1 MRRRNVSASTLLV
14 ASFVL
19 VGFAPSTA
27 DAHWSASY
35 SRRILVE
42 RYLVCDDEGELDA
55 QCVGPVLAEPGL
67 LAALEP
73 AALVVDRNND
83 HLVDPARDAAVFAAY
98 FDMQQ
103 AVVPLRRLL
112 TLPMPPGADGTHTE
126 MEVKALRAEAAY
138 ALAKLGD
145 STSTGEIASLVR
157 EFETEGYGT
166 LWEDTLGALT
176 ELSPDDAAA
185 YSRDF
190 LGRIELSDLRMSM
203 PGGSSQLVALQPIV
217 IANDRDAIEVLRRLT
232 KGDNATKTGRSGV
245 DIADS
250 HGWCQM
256 TATRLMLGEQP
267 LVDDVR
273 KAFAG
278 SYSGTH
284 VATCDTAFI
293 KAYGSDPAD
302 AGILLRHL
310 GRDDLGFDAS
320 MANASYG
327 RMIELVAT
335 LGTMTGK
342 TAERARRELRKG
354 LDERSLYPHVAEP
367 GHRNFAPHFV
377 AFHTAA
383 LAGLGDEEARLRLST
398 IIRSPDDRSGV
409 GDLAAVAALRLG
421 LPTAVDDAA
430 ERLALDVGF
439 GNDERSGIFED
450 VRARLFAA
458 LVVAA
463 PTDPRWAVALVDG
476 ESDVRER
483 AMAEYARRPIP
494 GACDAVTAAAHAA
507 TDRGIDDGFLV
518 LTTRG
523 DGCRPQF
530 ERLAADAHAPADARG
545 MAFEALAILGAR
557 VAPDV
562 LRRAKSV
569 PDLRVHLERAT
580 LIAEAIS
587 SARPSAQPKAQP
599 STRASV
605 QTSAQPSARTPTR
618 AAGRSESRRSRRP
631 SRAQRRAM
639 R

>member
-1 MRRRNVSASTLLV
+1 MSTSSLLL
-14 ASFVL
+14 ASFVVAGL
-19 VGFAPSTA
+19 APSIA

-55 QCVGPVLAEPGL
+55 RCVGPVLAQAGL

-73 AALVVDRNND
+73 APLKADRNND
-83 HLVDPARDAAVFAAY
+83 RIVDPARDAAVFAAY

-103 AVVPLRRLL
+103 AVEPLRRMLVM
-112 TLPMPPGADGTHTE
+112 PMPTGADGTHTE
-126 MEVKALRAEAAY
+126 MEVKALRAEAAF

-145 STSTGEIASLVR
+145 RSSVPQIAGMVR
-157 EFETEGYGT
+157 AFETEGYGT
-166 LWEDTLGALT
+166 LWEDTLRALT
-176 ELSPDDAAA
+176 ELSPEDAAA

-203 PGGSSQLVALQPIV
+203 PGGSSQLVALEPIV

-232 KGDNATKTGRSGV
+232 NGDDATKTGRSGV
-245 DIADS
+245 EIIDS
-250 HGWCQM
+250 HAWCQM
-256 TATRLMLGEQP
+256 TATRLVLGEQP
-267 LVDDVR
+267 LVDRVR

-293 KAYGSDPAD
+293 KAFGSDAAD

-320 MANASYG
+320 MANASYK
-327 RMIELVAT
+327 RLIELVAT
-335 LGTMTGK
+335 LGHTSGK
-342 TAERARRELRKG
+342 AADRARRELRKG
-354 LDERSLYPHVAEP
+354 LDERSSYPHVADP
-367 GHRNFAPHFV
+367 SHANFAPHFV

-383 LAGLGDEEARLRLST
+383 LAGLGDEDARVRLSA
-398 IIRSPDDRSGV
+398 IIRKVDDRSGV
-409 GDLAAVAALRLG
+409 GDLAAVASLRLG

-430 ERLALDVGF
+430 ERLALDVAF
-439 GNDERSGIFED
+439 TNDERSGIFED
-450 VRARLFAA
+450 VRQRLFRAI
-458 LVVAA
+458 VVAA
-463 PTDPRWAVALVDG
+463 PTDPRWAIALVDG
-476 ESDVRER
+476 ETDVREQ
-483 AMAEYARRPIP
+483 AMAEYARHPIP
-494 GACDAVTAAAHAA
+494 GACEAVTTAARVA

-530 ERLAADAHAPADARG
+530 DRLAADADAPADARG

-557 VAPDV
+557 VAPEV

-580 LIAEAIS
+580 LIAQAIS
-587 SARPSAQPKAQP
+587 DTRPTTRPTSRPSARP
-599 STRASV
+599 ASR
-605 QTSAQPSARTPTR
+605 SARR
-618 AAGRSESRRSRRP
+618 
-631 SRAQRRAM
+631 
-639 R
+639 